1 MSTTTPETMTSDG
14 KRRAFRSLYIPAARI
29 VDRCSQD
36 AVRIRATP
44 GRVRQRAFLRLAC
57 SSVGLRAS
65 LMKCV
70 ALISWLLF
78 CAGMGNSLSSDLK
91 PRIALDIG
99 HSIQRPGAYSARGV
113 SEYYFNKTV
122 AEALLRSLKKSG
134 VVDAFI
140 INPQGRSISLM
151 ERTRE
156 AANKQ
161 ATLFLSI
168 HHDSVQRRYMKNW
181 SVAGK
186 THLYSDNFSGFSVFV
201 SRKNRKFP
209 QSLKF
214 ANLLGESMNA
224 RGFAP
229 TLHHAEKIPGEG
241 RNLINKELGLYEY
254 DDLVV
259 LKTAAMPAV
268 LLECGVIVNRSEEVS
283 LQKPE
288 IQQRIVNA
296 ASEAILA
303 FVRVNQGIAEGESRK
318 STQP

>member
-1 MSTTTPETMTSDG
+1 
-14 KRRAFRSLYIPAARI
+14 
-29 VDRCSQD
+29 
-36 AVRIRATP
+36 
-44 GRVRQRAFLRLAC
+44 
-57 SSVGLRAS
+57 
-65 LMKCV
+65 MKCV
-70 ALISWLLF
+70 ALVSWLLF
-78 CAGMGNSLSSDLK
+78 CAGVTNGLGSDLK

-113 SEYYFNKTV
+113 SEYYFNKTI

-140 INPQGRSISLM
+140 INPSGRSISLM

-156 AANKQ
+156 AASKH

-168 HHDSVQRRYMKNW
+168 HHDSVQRRYMKEW
-181 SVAGK
+181 SIGGK

-214 ANLLGESMNA
+214 ANLLGETMSA

-241 RNLINKELGLYEY
+241 RNLINKNLGLYEF

-288 IQQRIVNA
+288 IRQRIVDA
-296 ASEAILA
+296 ATEAIIRFMQADL
-303 FVRVNQGIAEGESRK
+303 RVAEESRK
-318 STQP
+318 SAPP